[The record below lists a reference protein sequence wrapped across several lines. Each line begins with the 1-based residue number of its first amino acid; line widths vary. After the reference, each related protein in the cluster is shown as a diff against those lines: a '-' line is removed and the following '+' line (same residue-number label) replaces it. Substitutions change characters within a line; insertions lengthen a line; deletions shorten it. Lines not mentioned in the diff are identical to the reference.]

1 MATDILS
8 NVHKKNNNNSL
19 CINNEFYTYSQL
31 AKIAAKIQQ
40 EIKTKH
46 PFERVF
52 GVVLEDDINTYASI
66 VAIWSCGKAYCLL
79 NPDGTRQDNYELIQK
94 TGCNVIFDASY
105 IISEALDFPDPYIF
119 VNPEEIPS
127 SDINLKIKLIQS
139 DIFLYTQ
146 HKREY
151 QKSELIQFKWEDVV
165 NAIENIKKTNI
176 TANSKGKILSFFS
189 LSHTLSVFSFLIS
202 LKAGACF
209 YSIPNKKNRAFTTF
223 SMVEEHG
230 ITHAFTTPHAVK
242 MLAPFFY
249 DIPLSSLHYLI
260 VTGDILHIKHAQNL
274 QDCAPNAS
282 LYNTCSSPFIFG
294 ITAAIEI
301 DDVSQVQ
308 SYNGIISYG
317 YPLNNIKYRTLSPDK
332 NILFT
337 SEIGELYVQN
347 TAVEYSTIY
356 NNENQLLDDN
366 INQFSDQNL
375 DNHPLYSTDI
385 IGFLNDNNAI
395 IPIANIFQKININGI
410 LVDLSLV
417 EKHAAELINPN
428 NLIAITYKNFFDF
441 EEIHLFIEN
450 LSIDTNI
457 IFQHLRKNLPD
468 YLLPRQIH
476 KINQIPINEDC
487 LIDYPKLR
495 KIIRENAVAFF
506 GNK

>member
-139 DIFLYTQ
+139 GIFLYTQ

-242 MLAPFFY
+242 MLEPFFY

-260 VTGDILHIKHAQNL
+260 VTGDILHLKHAQSL
-274 QDCAPNAS
+274 GKCAPNAS
-282 LYNTCSSPFIFG
+282 VYNTSSSPYIFG

-301 DDVSQVQ
+301 NDLSHTQ
-308 SYNGIISYG
+308 SYNGLISAG
-317 YPLNNIKYRTLSPDK
+317 YPLNNIKFRTLSSEK
-332 NILFT
+332 NILST
-337 SEIGELYVQN
+337 GEIGQLYVQN

-356 NNENQLLDDN
+356 NNENNLMDDN
-366 INQFSDQNL
+366 TNQLFEHDL
-375 DNHPLYSTDI
+375 DNYHIYGTEI
-385 IGFLNDNNAI
+385 IGFINDNNAI
-395 IPIANIFQKININGI
+395 IPVANIFQQININGI
-410 LVDLSLV
+410 LVDLSLL
-417 EKHAAELINPN
+417 EKLATEFTNAKELV
-428 NLIAITYKNFFDF
+428 AITYKNFFDF
-441 EEIHLFIEN
+441 EEIHLFIQN
-450 LSIDTNI
+450 LSIDTNVI
-457 IFQHLRKNLPD
+457 YQHLRKNLPE

-476 KINQIPINEDC
+476 NIKQIPIDENC
-487 LIDYPKLR
+487 LIDYPELLR
-495 KIIRENAVAFF
+495 IIKGNAMAFF
-506 GNK
+506 AK